1 MITTILLAALT
12 ALAME
17 RYNVLPTWYYKISR
31 FKPLSCQSCLAF
43 WSGFVLSLFDNPV
56 YFAPFVGLASA
67 ALAIIIIKLTE

>member
-17 RYNVLPTWYYKISR
+17 RYNVLPTWYYRISR

-43 WSGFVLSLFDNPV
+43 WVGAIIQLTTCEWFL
-56 YFAPFVGLASA
+56 APFVGLASA

>member
-17 RYNVLPTWYYKISR
+17 RYNVLPTWYYRISR

-43 WSGFVLSLFDNPV
+43 WTGFGLSLFDQPL
-56 YFAPFVGLASA
+56 YYAPFVGTRRALCKRRASG
-67 ALAIIIIKLTE
+67 I

>member
-43 WSGFVLSLFDNPV
+43 WSGFVLSLFDQPL
-56 YFAPFVGLASA
+56 YYAPFVALASA

>member
-17 RYNVLPTWYYKISR
+17 RYNVLPSWYYRISR

-43 WSGFVLSLFDNPV
+43 WSGFGLSVFGHPL
-56 YFAPFVGLASA
+56 YYAPFVGLASA

>member
-17 RYNVLPTWYYKISR
+17 HYNLLPAWYYRISR
-31 FKPLSCQSCLAF
+31 FKPLSCQSCLAI
-43 WSGFVLSLFDNPV
+43 WSGFFLSLFVHPF
-56 YFAPFVGLASA
+56 YYAPFVGLASA

>member
-1 MITTILLAALT
+1 
-12 ALAME
+12 ME
-17 RYNVLPTWYYKISR
+17 RYNVLPTSYYRISR

-43 WSGFVLSLFDNPV
+43 WTGFGLSIFDNPI